1 MRSRSKRRLLERG
14 AAAVEFAFILPILL
28 LVIGGTVDFGRA
40 LYTQVTLTNAAR
52 EGARAAV
59 VGTVADAAARANA
72 ASQGVVTLPPVVVGD
87 CAGGDDEVRVTVSTP
102 TFDWIILGPAL
113 SLIPGSTT
121 VLPADLS
128 SSATMR
134 CGG

>member
-1 MRSRSKRRLLERG
+1 MRSRSKKRLRERG

-59 VGTVADAAARANA
+59 VGADAAARANA
-72 ASQGVVTLPPVVVGD
+72 AAPGVATVPPLVIGD
-87 CAGGDDEVRVTVSTP
+87 CTSGDEEVTVTVSTQP
-102 TFDWIILGPAL
+102 FEWIVLGPAL
-113 SLIPGSTT
+113 GLIPGATT
-121 VLPADLS
+121 VLPSDLS